1 MQAQEN
7 TNKFTLV
14 TYTFITNT
22 TATSTKHYNILQT
35 RHKSQINGTTT
46 EFWIAN
52 WNDKS

>member
-22 TATSTKHYNILQT
+22 TATSTKYYNILQT
-35 RHKSQINGTTT
+35 RHKTT
-46 EFWIAN
+46 ETGTQGYG
-52 WNDKS
+52 